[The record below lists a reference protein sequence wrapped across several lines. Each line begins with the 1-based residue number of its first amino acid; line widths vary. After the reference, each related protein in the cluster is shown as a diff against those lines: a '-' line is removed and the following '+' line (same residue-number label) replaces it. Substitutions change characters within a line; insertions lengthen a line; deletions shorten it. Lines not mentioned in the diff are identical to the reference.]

1 MMGSRHL
8 KWNRWTLTCWL
19 KRSSF
24 LGLLILGSLT
34 APLWAAGSSTLSL
47 NQLNLTG
54 RLNDFPLKGILLE
67 LSSKA
72 GFELEIFGTLD
83 QSVTISFRDQPLIE
97 GIKDMMRLTG
107 VSFVIIQSSS
117 EALPQPET
125 QHGIQALLVFDTG
138 RSSSLPER
146 GSQGMQHDQQED
158 DFSYELE
165 LGQEEPIES
174 LENTLGTNG
183 QNEVEFEGTQEDLKD
198 FVDSLSENKTI
209 TKDEYEMIMEKIK

>member
-1 MMGSRHL
+1 MMGYRHL

-67 LSSKA
+67 MSSKA
-72 GFELEIFGTLD
+72 GFELEIFGALD
-83 QSVTISFRDQPLIE
+83 QNVTISFKDQPLIA
-97 GIKDMMRLTG
+97 GIKDMMRLAG

-138 RSSSLPER
+138 RSSSLPGR
-146 GSQGMQHDQQED
+146 GSQGMPHDQQGD
-158 DFSYELE
+158 DFSYEQE
-165 LGQEEPIES
+165 LGQEEPVES
-174 LENTLGTNG
+174 LENTFGTNG
-183 QNEVEFEGTQEDLKD
+183 QDEVEFEGTQEDLRD

-209 TKDEYEMIMEKIK
+209 TRDEYEMIMEKIK

>member
-1 MMGSRHL
+1 MTGYGHL
-8 KWNRWTLTCWL
+8 KWSRWTLTCWF

-47 NQLNLTG
+47 NQFNLTG
-54 RLNDFPLKGILLE
+54 RLNDFPLKGTLLK

-83 QSVTISFRDQPLIE
+83 EKVTISFRDQPLIE
-97 GIKDMMRLTG
+97 GIKDMMRLAG

-146 GSQGMQHDQQED
+146 GSQDMPHDQQED
-158 DFSYELE
+158 DFWYEQD
-165 LGQEEPIES
+165 LGQEEPFES
-174 LENTLGTNG
+174 LEKTIGTTG
-183 QNEVEFEGTQEDLKD
+183 QDEVEFEGTQEDLKD

-209 TKDEYEMIMEKIK
+209 NREAYEMIMKKIK